1 MIILPCIPINWRI
14 KMSDFD
20 LELNAF
26 LFGMECKCKG
36 ISTQTGVEYVEY
48 KDTELEV
55 IFLNGYNFE

>member
-1 MIILPCIPINWRI
+1 
-14 KMSDFD
+14 MSDFD

>member
-1 MIILPCIPINWRI
+1 
-14 KMSDFD
+14 MSDFD

-36 ISTQTGVEYVEY
+36 ISTQALPQSEY

>member
-1 MIILPCIPINWRI
+1 
-14 KMSDFD
+14 MSDFD

-36 ISTQTGVEYVEY
+36 ISTQAEVKPEY
-48 KDTELEV
+48 KDTEFEV